1 MSDKSYNAGDVEI
14 KLFDL
19 VSLDGKVRQ
28 SIITQV
34 VSFDVYESVML
45 PVMYCEIFMKDS
57 INLIEKFP
65 IIGEE
70 FVEIEFKNPELNSV
84 QFFRFK
90 LASVTNKFT
99 DGQGKTLFYMMK
111 CASEEILENSVTYI
125 QKRYEE
131 GNPYTLVSDIIKTYL
146 KSPKRLNV
154 DATSARG
161 VDKITVSQLTPL
173 QAIDYVRK
181 RAVSKQY
188 KSSSYVFFEN
198 RNGFNFTTLEHL
210 ISTGKKAIG
219 DKIFFYDSSVGAS
232 MAGVEVRNI
241 LAYQQL
247 AYNNVADLVQGAALN
262 NRAISI
268 NLKTGTTNTIDFDY
282 SKQVGNFAQTD
293 SDNVS
298 KVKTSSFLNKYGN
311 KSGQST
317 VKSTLIAKSS
327 NNGDTFIEES
337 SGFLQSYVSQLTQNI
352 VRILIYGDAAITAG
366 NIITLKLP
374 NISGATSNPE
384 NSKLASGNYLVTK
397 VRHMFVMR
405 EKVNYK
411 IALECVKPSYG
422 EADL

>member
-1 MSDKSYNAGDVEI
+1 MADKSYSAGDVEI

-19 VSLDGKVRQ
+19 VSLDGKIRQ

-34 VSFDVYESVML
+34 VSFDVYESIML
-45 PVMYCEIFMKDS
+45 PVMYCEIFIKDS

-90 LASVTNKFT
+90 VASVTNKFT
-99 DGQGKTLFYMMK
+99 DGQGKTLFYMLK

-131 GNPYTLVSDIIKTYL
+131 GNPYTLVADILKTYL

-154 DATSARG
+154 DAMTARG
-161 VDKITVSQLTPL
+161 IDKITISQLTPL
-173 QAIDYVRK
+173 QTIDFVRK

-198 RNGFNFTTLEHL
+198 RNGFNFTTIEHL
-210 ISTGKKAIG
+210 ISTGKNAIG
-219 DKIFFYDSSVGAS
+219 DKIFFYDSAMLAS
-232 MAGVEVRNI
+232 IGGVEVRNI

-247 AYNNVADLVQGAALN
+247 AYNNVADLVRDGALN

-268 NLKTGTTNTIDFDY
+268 NLKTGTTNNIDFDY

-293 SDNVS
+293 SDNIS
-298 KVKTSSFLNKYGN
+298 RVKTSSFLSKYGN
-311 KSGQST
+311 KAGQST
-317 VKSTLIAKSS
+317 VKNRLIPKTS
-327 NNGDTFIEES
+327 NNGETFIEES
-337 SGFLQSYVSQLTQNI
+337 SGFLQSYISQLTQNI
-352 VRILIYGDAAITAG
+352 VRILIYGDSTVTAG

-374 NISGATSNPE
+374 NVSGATGKSE